1 MRFYKAK
8 IILLSLFLVVGLF
21 NTPAKADNANPP
33 RITSVEQVTTGPY
46 SVGDIVTFKVGY
58 EGGNPG
64 IQEITIAIRCIRNSG
79 SLQGGPE
86 LNWISWSDGEKLT
99 SKSGSGLI
107 SGYVIP
113 CQQSDLFP
121 YRVTITDKTRLQNVW
136 NNIELESQPSLK
148 FNINKSD
155 LLPTPVGEVKPIKI
169 KDTVSIK
176 NIPKTP
182 LSGSTYKLPRLTDNG
197 APLFWGLFLGSSA
210 VCSVTWDTFLGDLG
224 GNLNI
229 KGPGICSLRF
239 VSSAG
244 DKYEPPTVYTNNG
257 IIYPLKNG
265 SSSNRFNIQIS
276 KAKK

>member
-1 MRFYKAK
+1 MRFYKVSVVFLA
-8 IILLSLFLVVGLF
+8 SVLVVGF
-21 NTPAKADNANPP
+21 FSNPAKADNANPP

-64 IQEITIAIRCIRNSG
+64 IQEIKIAIRCIRNAG

-86 LNWISWSDGEKLT
+86 LNWISWSDGEKIT
-99 SKSGSGLI
+99 DKSGGGLI
-107 SGYVIP
+107 SGAVIP
-113 CQQSDLFP
+113 CELGELFP
-121 YRVTITDKTRLQNVW
+121 HQVTIMDKTRLQSIWDRVK
-136 NNIELESQPSLK
+136 LESQPSLK
-148 FNINKSD
+148 FSINKSD

-169 KDTVSIK
+169 KDIVSIK

-182 LSGSTYKLPRLTDNG
+182 LPGSTYKLPRFTDNG
-197 APLFWGLFLGSSA
+197 APLVWRGSA
-210 VCSVTWDTFLGDLG
+210 GCSVTWDTFLGDLG

-239 VSSAG
+239 GSGGG
-244 DKYEPPTVYTNNG
+244 DKYEQPTLYTNKG
-257 IIYPLKNG
+257 IISPSKNG
-265 SSSNRFNIQIS
+265 STVPFNFLIG